1 MEVNIQLMKNFV
13 ENFLI
18 LFRSLPQ
25 EKRLPFV
32 EEAERIREQHK
43 RDYPEYRYQP
53 KRKVKSM
60 FNKKI
65 SFFFFN
71 LKF

>member
-1 MEVNIQLMKNFV
+1 LII
-13 ENFLI
+13 LI

-25 EKRLPFV
+25 DQRQPFV

-53 KRKVKSM
+53 KRKLKSM
-60 FNKKI
+60 LKKKD
-65 SFFFFN
+65 FVFEF
-71 LKF
+71 

>member
-1 MEVNIQLMKNFV
+1 
-13 ENFLI
+13 LI

-25 EKRLPFV
+25 EQRRPFV

-53 KRKVKSM
+53 KRKIKSQ
-60 FNKKI
+60 FHQLH
-65 SFFFFN
+65 FF
-71 LKF
+71 